1 MTELLNVLD
10 FYVLPVVNIDGYVYT
25 WTKVYEPILRGADEI
40 KTNPLPIIL
49 DLTTQS
55 TFRTECGER
64 LAPPRLEP
72 PALAQTPTEILMLV
86 GAVSI

>member
-1 MTELLNVLD
+1 MTELLDKLD

-40 KTNPLPIIL
+40 KTNPLSIIL
-49 DLTTQS
+49 GLTTSS

-64 LAPPRLEP
+64 PAPLRLELT
-72 PALAQTPTEILMLV
+72 ALAQTPTEILMLV